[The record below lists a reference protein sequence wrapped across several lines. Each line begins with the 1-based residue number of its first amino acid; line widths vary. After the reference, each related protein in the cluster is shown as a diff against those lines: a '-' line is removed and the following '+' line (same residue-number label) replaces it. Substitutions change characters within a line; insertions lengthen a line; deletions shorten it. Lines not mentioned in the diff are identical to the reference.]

1 MNKVMF
7 NYYDPT
13 TFEYLGSFENKIT
26 DNNNYTTIPVI
37 QYDIYTEKLHWNS
50 DTQEWI
56 IKDVI
61 MNGKYVIIKNINF
74 YQITK
79 IIENPIAKDVI
90 QNQYFTL
97 ADAVEFLND
106 VIQKHYNN
114 LRYFNISNTQD
125 LFVNFVCKPDDVVI
139 NNNKIWGF
147 STVNNNILSSEQN
160 GKDYYTYYIDKT
172 NYINVLLV
180 KLKELT
186 KQMNSFH
193 ISTGTLMRLHQSF
206 IVNTIFSDKIE
217 DVLNYD
223 YRLEIRENVLNG
235 GEPYIVNP
243 FPNQNI

>member
-1 MNKVMF
+1 M
-7 NYYDPT
+7 
-13 TFEYLGSFENKIT
+13 
-26 DNNNYTTIPVI
+26 
-37 QYDIYTEKLHWNS
+37 
-50 DTQEWI
+50 
-56 IKDVI
+56 
-61 MNGKYVIIKNINF
+61 
-74 YQITK
+74 
-79 IIENPIAKDVI
+79 
-90 QNQYFTL
+90 
-97 ADAVEFLND
+97 
-106 VIQKHYNN
+106 
-114 LRYFNISNTQD
+114 
-125 LFVNFVCKPDDVVI
+125 
-139 NNNKIWGF
+139 
-147 STVNNNILSSEQN
+147 NNNILSSEQN

-186 KQMNSFH
+186 KEMNSFH